1 MFNVIDC
8 VWNQHDLRLV
18 ALAAAIWLVGG
29 LAFFLLLSR
38 AGDSGPA
45 RRDQWVAVAATAGG
59 VGVWST
65 HFVAMLAYDGGMPM
79 SFGPSL
85 TVLSV
90 AVAVGMFWIALRVF
104 LAQPSLAGRL
114 GAGVL
119 FSLGV
124 AAMHFTGMAAVQ
136 ASARLHYDLEQIAVA
151 ALLGAALISAAFHVF
166 ARLRGPARIGV
177 PALLS
182 LLGICVMH
190 FIGMSAT
197 TLIPD
202 PTVAGPQG
210 EVSRVWLIGAIVVA
224 ATLLILLTAA
234 AAFVDRCLTDLRG
247 LTEASLEGLMI
258 VRDGRIL
265 EVNARFA
272 ALSGRKPAMLLG
284 QPADAVLTVSS
295 ADGVSSI
302 GATPIEAAL
311 PRPDAEPRIVEVCAH
326 TVEYRGRECQVLAV
340 RDLTE
345 KKEAQR
351 QIEHLARHDALT
363 DLPNRAL
370 LEERLEHAVAWSRR
384 TRDPVAV
391 LALDLDRFKAVNDIF
406 GHAEGDRV
414 LCRVA
419 DILRS
424 CTRTVDTV
432 ARIGGDEFVIVQVG
446 AAQPE
451 GAKILAD
458 RILSTFAAEMD
469 VTRDPMAVGVSIG
482 VAVYP
487 DDAGDPDTLRHG
499 ADVALYRAKQAG
511 RGTARFFD
519 QQMDAE
525 VRNRRNLEHDL
536 RHAILRR
543 QLHVAYQ
550 PLVSTIG
557 GAVAGYEALLRWRHP
572 VMGEISPEV
581 FIPIAEDTGSIVAL
595 GEWVLREACRT
606 AATWPDDYA
615 VSVNV
620 STVQFKVATLPDLVA
635 TVLAETDLHPSRLEL
650 EITESVLMKDR
661 ASALHTLNRLKALG
675 VRIVMDDFG
684 TGYSS
689 LSNLQ
694 SFPFDKIKI
703 DRSFIGAIEDDEA
716 ARSII
721 RAIVGLGRGLN
732 LPVVAEGVETEAQ
745 RRMVADEGC
754 PQAQGFLF
762 GRPGSAPVF
771 PERSEA
777 QAA

>member
-1 MFNVIDC
+1 M
-8 VWNQHDLRLV
+8 
-18 ALAAAIWLVGG
+18 
-29 LAFFLLLSR
+29 
-38 AGDSGPA
+38 
-45 RRDQWVAVAATAGG
+45 
-59 VGVWST
+59 
-65 HFVAMLAYDGGMPM
+65 
-79 SFGPSL
+79 
-85 TVLSV
+85 
-90 AVAVGMFWIALRVF
+90 
-104 LAQPSLAGRL
+104 
-114 GAGVL
+114 
-119 FSLGV
+119 
-124 AAMHFTGMAAVQ
+124 
-136 ASARLHYDLEQIAVA
+136 
-151 ALLGAALISAAFHVF
+151 
-166 ARLRGPARIGV
+166 
-177 PALLS
+177 
-182 LLGICVMH
+182 
-190 FIGMSAT
+190 
-197 TLIPD
+197 
-202 PTVAGPQG
+202 
-210 EVSRVWLIGAIVVA
+210 
-224 ATLLILLTAA
+224 
-234 AAFVDRCLTDLRG
+234 
-247 LTEASLEGLMI
+247 
-258 VRDGRIL
+258 
-265 EVNARFA
+265 
-272 ALSGRKPAMLLG
+272 
-284 QPADAVLTVSS
+284 
-295 ADGVSSI
+295 
-302 GATPIEAAL
+302 
-311 PRPDAEPRIVEVCAH
+311 
-326 TVEYRGRECQVLAV
+326 
-340 RDLTE
+340 
-345 KKEAQR
+345 
-351 QIEHLARHDALT
+351 
-363 DLPNRAL
+363 
-370 LEERLEHAVAWSRR
+370 
-384 TRDPVAV
+384 AV

-424 CTRTVDTV
+424 CTRAVDTV

>member
-90 AVAVGMFWIALRVF
+90 AAAVGMFWIALRVF
-104 LAQPSLAGRL
+104 MAQPSPAGRL

-151 ALLGAALISAAFHVF
+151 ALLGAVLVSAAFHVF

-182 LLGICVMH
+182 LLGVCLMH

-202 PTVAGPQG
+202 PTMAGPQG
-210 EVSRVWLIGAIVVA
+210 EFSRVWLIGAIVVA
-224 ATLLILLTAA
+224 STLLILLTAA
-234 AAFVDRCLTDLRG
+234 AAFVERCLTDLRG

-284 QPADAVLTVSS
+284 QS
-295 ADGVSSI
+295 ADTVLSAPSPEGLASI
-302 GATPIEAAL
+302 GSAPIEAAL
-311 PRPDAEPRIVEVCAH
+311 LMPEAEPRAVEVCAH
-326 TVEYRGRECQVLAV
+326 TVEYRGRECRVLAV

-424 CTRTVDTV
+424 CTRAVDTV

-469 VTRDPMAVGVSIG
+469 VTRDPTAVGVSIG

-550 PLVSTIG
+550 PLVSTTG
-557 GAVAGYEALLRWRHP
+557 GAIAGYEALLRWKHP

-606 AATWPDDYA
+606 AATWPIAYA

-620 STVQFKVATLPDLVA
+620 STVQFQVATLPDLVA